1 MRIRINGISIDT
13 DMIKGAKEMISG
25 GINPNTNDETV
36 SIKPNV
42 VNNDGVNAQPNS
54 GINPTITNNGV
65 NAQPNNGFNSNMQ
78 GNVMG
83 SSSPKMTG
91 SPWLLLVMGL
101 AFFGIG
107 IVLLI
112 NSPAEV
118 KKQQEKVDTYIKTI
132 GNVDDV
138 DSEYDSLD
146 EEYEYEYTVSY
157 EVDGKVYYAHLQTK
171 TDKYST
177 GDDIEV
183 RYNPKNPRQVIWDA
197 SATSVYGAPIMGGM
211 FTVLGALASILG
223 IRNVCKKK

>member
-13 DMIKGAKEMISG
+13 DMIKDAKNMISNG
-25 GINPNTNDETV
+25 GINPNDTV

-42 VNNDGVNAQPNS
+42 VNNDGVNINPNQPSNG
-54 GINPTITNNGV
+54 GINP
-65 NAQPNNGFNSNMQ
+65 NMQ
-78 GNVMG
+78 NNVMG
-83 SSSPKMTG
+83 SSSPRKTG
-91 SPWLLLVMGL
+91 SPWLLLVVGL
-101 AFFGIG
+101 VFFGIG

-118 KKQQEKVDTYIKTI
+118 KKQQEKVDTYVKTI

-157 EVDGKVYYAHLQTK
+157 EVDGKVYYAHLQT
-171 TDKYST
+171 TSDRYST

-197 SATSVYGAPIMGGM
+197 SAKAVYGMPIMGGI
-211 FTVLGALASILG
+211 FTAMGALASIIG
-223 IRNVCKKK
+223 IKNVCKKK